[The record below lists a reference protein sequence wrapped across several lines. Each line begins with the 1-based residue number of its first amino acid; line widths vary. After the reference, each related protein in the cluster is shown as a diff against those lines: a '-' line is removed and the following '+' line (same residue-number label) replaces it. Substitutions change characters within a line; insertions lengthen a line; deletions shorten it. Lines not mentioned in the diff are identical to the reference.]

1 MSTIVDD
8 IKSAFNRPNNAVIKI
23 IFINI
28 FVWLALNITHTIAFL
43 MKMEANYLQIERWL
57 LLPANLG
64 EFMYQPWTL
73 ITYFFIHKDLF
84 HILFNMLAFYW
95 FGQIIE
101 EFLGSRR
108 VISLYVLGGIAGGI
122 MFLTIYPFLPQFNIV
137 AGANLKG
144 ASAGVFAIVV
154 GAATL
159 RPTYVMHLLLIG
171 AVEIK
176 WIAAT
181 YVILSVIFLRGGNA
195 GGDLSH
201 LGGALMGYIF
211 IRQLQNGNDW
221 GTWIHKILR
230 WVTNIF
236 SGNKSKKTRNA
247 NMRPSHAK
255 QTQTSGKTNSNYSG
269 NYSTKASNLSTNIP
283 NQEEIDR
290 ILDKIN
296 DSGWKSLTKDELEKL
311 EKIGKS

>member
-1 MSTIVDD
+1 MSSIIDD

-28 FVWLALNITHTIAFL
+28 FVWLALNIAHTVAFL
-43 MKMEANYLQIERWL
+43 MKQEGVYLRFENWL
-57 LLPANLG
+57 LLPANIG
-64 EFMYQPWTL
+64 ELMYQPWTL

-122 MFLTIYPFLPQFNIV
+122 AFLMIYPFLPQFNIGR
-137 AGANLKG
+137 GANLKG

-201 LGGALMGYIF
+201 LGGALIGYIF
-211 IRQLQNGNDW
+211 IRQLQNGSDW
-221 GTWIHKILR
+221 GNWIHRFLNWI
-230 WVTNIF
+230 TNIF
-236 SGNKSKKTRNA
+236 SRNKSKKSKKT
-247 NMRPSHAK
+247 NMRPSHVK
-255 QTQTSGKTNSNYSG
+255 QTQTSGKTNTNYTG
-269 NYSTKASNLSTNIP
+269 NYNTKSSNLTSNIP

-311 EKIGKS
+311 EKAGK